1 MKLHR
6 ILAGLGL
13 MASVVACTSD
23 SPLLIGEAESGLKAN
38 AHSSSPSLMS
48 GYFIKP
54 THNADDGGRLSSGM
68 CYANIVFGGVYL
80 DKQKPYPTIFVS
92 GTGGGQ
98 ADLYLSKSDFGP
110 RVAHCVGTTS
120 QQRPLYSPLQ
130 KFTYPWEKDDQTIVV
145 TTMENDVYGFKFI
158 RTSSGNVGFNRA
170 RYDVEANSFGTTW
183 EWESTRQAGIQLPKQ
198 LLRTAVAYKSPTQA
212 KLWFLCYGV
221 TGVSFDDPDPS
232 VSEYGSDGIWKGTI
246 PYGTVYCADL
256 NLTTL
261 KAENVRKVVNNDKI
275 ISFPTSIT
283 DFHGVDDQHDG
294 CLVVNKFGAIK
305 YVGSDGTVDYIYD
318 TGGEVLTNNS
328 LVKRI
333 CTTGRFS
340 NNFITSGEGQAL
352 YYEFSGK
359 FMPSGGPIY
368 LPPKPLMVENGDL
381 FFDSMPNPTVVDWD
395 GDGVQDLVVGNSP
408 GNIVW
413 CKNYGSDLNP
423 SFGDYEYICGPDG
436 KPLCFRAGYYE
447 VQGPQE
453 ACWGYIGPNVFDWNG
468 DGLYDIVFGFN
479 DGCIK
484 YMLNEGTATAPRMG
498 EAQDMY
504 VDGVQL
510 YGVWRQR
517 PALARVDGRTY
528 LMMFDTEERLHLYE
542 RSGNST
548 LIDRGVIRLTD
559 GSVITGYL
567 DPSLIADNR
576 NYGVNGRKKLELA
589 DWNSDGKLD
598 LIIGSCRQGSVP
610 NPFTGLPNFDARGLQ
625 VIWLENKGDNH
636 NFVFRWP
643 RRMMFRGKHYNLG
656 AHENSACVC
665 TLGDCSDGPN
675 MLVGVE
681 CGKIVFYQHDDLT
694 WESDGTIETNF
705 SIPMGIEHDYGLY

>member
-6 ILAGLGL
+6 VLAGLGL

-23 SPLLIGEAESGLKAN
+23 SSLFGEVESGIKSHAQSN
-38 AHSSSPSLMS
+38 SISLVS

-54 THNADDGGRLSSGM
+54 TYNIADGGRLSSGM
-68 CYANIVFGGVYL
+68 CYANMIVGGVYL
-80 DKQKPYPTIFVS
+80 DKSQPYPTIFVT
-92 GTGGGQ
+92 GTGGG
-98 ADLYLSKSDFGP
+98 ATNLYLSKSDYGP
-110 RVAHCVGTTS
+110 RVSHCKGVDS
-120 QQRPLYSPLQ
+120 RQRPLYSELQ
-130 KFTYPWEKDDQTIVV
+130 KFVHPWAVDDQSIVV
-145 TTMENDVYGFKFI
+145 AKIGEEVYGFKFI

-170 RYDVEANSFGTTW
+170 RYDMETNSFGSAW
-183 EWESTRQAGIQLPKQ
+183 EWESTRQAGITLPQ
-198 LLRTAVAYKSPTQA
+198 SVVRTDVAYKSPTEA
-212 KLWFLCYGV
+212 KIWFLCYGV
-221 TGVSFDDPDPS
+221 VGKSFDDPDPS
-232 VSEYGSDGIWKGTI
+232 VSEYGSDGIWRGTI
-246 PYGTVYCADL
+246 PYGTVWCADL
-256 NLTTL
+256 NLTTMT
-261 KAENVRKVVNNDKI
+261 AENARKVVDNDKI
-275 ISFPTSIT
+275 ISYPTAIA
-283 DFHGVDDQHDG
+283 DFHGVGDDHDG

-318 TGGEVLTNNS
+318 TNGEVMTNVC

-333 CTTGRFS
+333 CPAGQFS

-368 LPPKPLMVENGDL
+368 LAPKPLMLAGGDL

-413 CKNYGSDLNP
+413 CKNHGTDLNP
-423 SFGDYEYICGPDG
+423 SFGDYEYICGSDG

-484 YMLNEGTATAPRMG
+484 YMLNEGTSTAPRMG
-498 EAQDMY
+498 DAQDMY

-542 RSGNST
+542 RSGNSS
-548 LIDRGVIRLTD
+548 LIDRGVVRLTD
-559 GSVITGYL
+559 GSVITGHV
-567 DPSLIADNR
+567 DDSQIAANR

-589 DWNSDGKLD
+589 DWNGDGKLD
-598 LIIGSCRQGSVP
+598 LVIGSCRQGSVP
-610 NPFTGLPNFDARGLQ
+610 NPIAGLPHYDERGLQ

-665 TLGDCSDGPN
+665 TLGDCSNGPN

-694 WESDGTIETNF
+694 WKSDGIIESDF
-705 SIPMGIEHDYGLY
+705 SVATGIEHNYGSF